1 MNRISANR
9 RAEGQVQCQFT
20 DIISYWLN
28 ENRMLKIHVQYLKSR
43 IFDKVHLKVC
53 FIREKTVTEGLE
65 VVRVKMGRNCVWRTK
80 QQRSTNDIDTTR
92 GTPFLIY
99 FLTVFIFIKELAFII
114 N

>member
-1 MNRISANR
+1 MNGISANR

-53 FIREKTVTEGLE
+53 FIR
-65 VVRVKMGRNCVWRTK
+65 
-80 QQRSTNDIDTTR
+80 
-92 GTPFLIY
+92 
-99 FLTVFIFIKELAFII
+99 
-114 N
+114 